1 MRHLKRKVRL
11 TATQGQR
18 KAILM
23 NLAKS
28 IFMHKKISTTLGKA
42 KAVQPLV
49 EKIIS
54 YTKRG
59 GLQAYRLVESELH
72 NKVLTTRVVE
82 EIAPHYKNVN
92 GGYTRIIKDQ
102 NRVGDCAPMAIIE
115 LTGDYTLK
123 HFGPAKRVKK
133 EPTAETATD
142 KTAAK
147 EGAPAAEA
155 PAPEKKPKKVVKK
168 VVVDKKESKKE
179 SKKDS
184 KKE

>member
-11 TATQGQR
+11 TGTQGQR

-23 NLAKS
+23 NLARS
-28 IFMHKKISTTLGKA
+28 IFIHKRITTTVGKA

-72 NKVLTTRVVE
+72 NKVITTRVVE
-82 EIAPHYKNVN
+82 EIGPHYKAVK

-115 LTGDYTLK
+115 LTGEYTLK

-133 EPTAETATD
+133 EPTAETGTD

-147 EGAPAAEA
+147 ETAPAAETA
-155 PAPEKKPKKVVKK
+155 APEKKAKKVVKK
-168 VVVDKKESKKE
+168 VVVDKKEY
-179 SKKDS
+179 KKDS

>member
-82 EIAPHYKNVN
+82 EVGPHYKTVN
-92 GGYTRIIKDQ
+92 GGYTRIIKDS

-115 LTGDYTLK
+115 LTGDYTLE

-133 EPTAETATD
+133 EPATETATD
-142 KTAAK
+142 KTASKDAPAN
-147 EGAPAAEA
+147 EAPAA
-155 PAPEKKPKKVVKK
+155 APEKKPKKVVKK
-168 VVVDKKESKKE
+168 VVVDKKESKK
-179 SKKDS
+179 DS

>member
-11 TATQGQR
+11 TATQGHR
-18 KAILM
+18 KAILL
-23 NLAKS
+23 NLARS
-28 IFMHKKISTTLGKA
+28 LFIHKKISTTVGKA
-42 KAVQPLV
+42 KAVQPFV

-59 GLQAYRLVESELH
+59 GLQAYRLVEAELH

-102 NRVGDCAPMAIIE
+102 NRVGDCAPMALIE
-115 LTGDYTLK
+115 LTGEYTLK

-133 EPTAETATD
+133 EPTAETAAD
-142 KTAAK
+142 KTATP
-147 EGAPAAEA
+147 EAPAAETSA
-155 PAPEKKPKKVVKK
+155 APEKKVKKVVKK
-168 VVVDKKESKKE
+168 VVVDKAKKE